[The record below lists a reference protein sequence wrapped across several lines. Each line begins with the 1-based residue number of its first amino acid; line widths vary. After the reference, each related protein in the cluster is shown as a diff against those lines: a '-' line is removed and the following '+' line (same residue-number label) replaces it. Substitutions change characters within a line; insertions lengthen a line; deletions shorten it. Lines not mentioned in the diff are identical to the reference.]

1 MLILATIAG
10 VWLAYQLWIVELIL
24 VMALILAGTFN
35 PLIEWMEKRGLRRI
49 YALVLFFVALSVVAA
64 LLLFLTI
71 PPLIEQLTQMV
82 QNAPATRTRLIA
94 LLSERSFTMPLAHV
108 VQGAGLEQTFTHI
121 ESYLLGYSS
130 QAVRVVGYGAT
141 TLVLSFYLLADGKR
155 AQGVVYA
162 IVPRDYHMRLARIL
176 QNMETIVGGYMRGQL
191 ITSAAIGV
199 FTFLLLVICRVPNAL
214 SLALFAAVVDV
225 IPFIGGLMVIIPAV
239 LSALPRGL
247 PVAGVVLVALLVYME
262 FESRILVPRVYG
274 QVLRLSSTVVILA
287 LVAGGTLM
295 GVMGA
300 LLALPIAAGL
310 LMILEELRVEM
321 PGDDS
326 VDRSE
331 RARHA
336 KTEATYEQMSAGA
349 TAPEAGQIAKNL
361 AHDIRDAI
369 ERLFTINLPAAREII
384 VVNDGSRDATRSV
397 LDALGQRPDLTV
409 VHSDQNRGK
418 GHAVRLGLSGSRHHH
433 RHSGR
438 RPRTGTRRNWLTSS
452 LR

>member
-1 MLILATIAG
+1 MPVKDKSVVRFEIAPRSIVLILATIAG
-10 VWLAYQLWIVELIL
+10 VWLAYKLWIVELIL

-35 PLIEWMEKRGLRRI
+35 PLIEWMETRGIRRVF
-49 YALVLFFVALSVVAA
+49 ALLLFFVALSAVAA
-64 LLLFLTI
+64 FLLFLTI
-71 PPLIEQLTQMV
+71 PPLVEQLTQMV

-94 LLSERSFTMPLAHV
+94 VLNQRHFTMPLAHAM
-108 VQGAGLEQTFTHI
+108 QSAELQQTFARI

-130 QAVRVVGYGAT
+130 QAVRVVGYGVT

-155 AQGVVYA
+155 AQGVAYA
-162 IVPRDYHMRLARIL
+162 LVPRDYHMRLARIL

-199 FTFLLLVICRVPNAL
+199 FTFLLLVICHVPNAL
-214 SLALFAAVVDV
+214 PLALFAAVVDV
-225 IPFIGGLMVIIPAV
+225 IPFIGGLMVVAPAV

-247 PVAGVVLVALLVYME
+247 PVTGVVLVALMVYME
-262 FESRILVPRVYG
+262 LENRILVPRVYG

-287 LVAGGTLM
+287 LLAGGTLM

-331 RARHA
+331 RARDA
-336 KTEATYEQMSAGA
+336 KTEATYEQMSAGT

-361 AHDIRDAI
+361 AHDIRDAD
-369 ERLFTINLPAAREII
+369 LGDAAK
-384 VVNDGSRDATRSV
+384 
-397 LDALGQRPDLTV
+397 Q
-409 VHSDQNRGK
+409 
-418 GHAVRLGLSGSRHHH
+418 
-433 RHSGR
+433 
-438 RPRTGTRRNWLTSS
+438 
-452 LR
+452 